1 MKKKLGARPPSPR
14 PQDLHTNTALPA
26 ESLEAQIKSL
36 ESSLEKTATENT
48 ELEERSNQ
56 LSKDKSELTDN
67 LETEK
72 QKRSELQSGAASFAV
87 AIPHPSSGAHDF
99 HAHAHRCPDCC
110 HRVRHQ
116 EGGARQDGQGQGNI
130 DKI

>member
-14 PQDLHTNTALPA
+14 PQDLRTNATALPA

-56 LSKDKSELTDN
+56 LTKDKTELTDN

-87 AIPHPSSGAHDF
+87 AIPPVERRSRLSRSRA
-99 HAHAHRCPDCC
+99 P
-110 HRVRHQ
+110 VP
-116 EGGARQDGQGQGNI
+116 
-130 DKI
+130 